1 MYSRAGTRKDKTHS
15 NRSANSGKLANPS
28 SMLHHCPT
36 AAQPMLMSARNSP
49 PVSLLSDPTAL
60 VDSARQ
66 DLAGGRIAAAQ
77 EKCMRVLGA
86 HHHHPD
92 ALGVLGTILSSQGR
106 YDEAVRV
113 FNALTL
119 MHPTVAAHWQNL
131 GTVLRPTGR
140 QAQSLAAFEH
150 ALRLGPPTAGLLY
163 NLGALQMDRLDYGAA
178 HLALRDA
185 VALAPRD
192 AHIRWTYAQ
201 CCYDIGH
208 RQEAVTALEEWET
221 LEGLSVEIT
230 VSIALLLVTSGAAH
244 LAQLAVQRLVA
255 DPPASGRAVVGF
267 AFLLER
273 LHRLEEA
280 RAVMEQL
287 ALNNGSLSADPEWL
301 AMSAVLADRAGRHED
316 AHRHLTSAL
325 ATQQE
330 FVHRHNLLFPLAK
343 ACDALGRY
351 DEAYTAAA
359 EAHRSQLAFLE
370 RATGKVS
377 EEESQLWA
385 LTANG
390 CNPDDIARW
399 QSAGNDSED
408 SPIFIVG
415 FPRSGTTLLEQ
426 VLDAHP
432 LLQSMDEQPFLL
444 RSVARVTDR
453 GIGYPTDLGKLTDY
467 DVKDIRAQY
476 WHGVRNRVP
485 LAQDRRLVDK
495 NPMNM
500 VLLPIIRRLFPD
512 APIILAIRH
521 PCDTVLSCFLQHF
534 PSDLALLGRDL
545 TSLARSYSR
554 AFGFWDSQWSLL
566 RPDTLELKYEHL
578 ATDFAAEVNRLCA
591 FLQLPRHA
599 AMLAPGEHAR
609 AKGFISTPSYAQVLE
624 PVSSRSV
631 GRWKHYERHFN
642 SEVLALLTPWTERW
656 GYSLG

>member
-1 MYSRAGTRKDKTHS
+1 
-15 NRSANSGKLANPS
+15 
-28 SMLHHCPT
+28 MLFP
-36 AAQPMLMSARNSP
+36 
-49 PVSLLSDPTAL
+49 SDPAAL
-60 VDSARQ
+60 VDLARQ
-66 DLAGGRIAAAQ
+66 DLANGQTAAAQ

-86 HHHHPD
+86 HHHHPG
-92 ALGVLGTILSSQGR
+92 ALGVLGTILSSEGR
-106 YDEAVRV
+106 VEEAVRV

-119 MHPTVAAHWQNL
+119 IEPTVAAHWQNL
-131 GTVLRPTGR
+131 ATVLRPTGR
-140 QAQSLAAFEH
+140 QAQSLAAFER

-192 AHIRWTYAQ
+192 ARIRWTYAQ

-208 RQEAVTALEEWET
+208 RQEAVTALEDWET
-221 LEGLSVEIT
+221 LEGLSVDIT

-244 LAQLAVQRLVA
+244 LAQSAVQRLMA
-255 DPPASGRAVVGF
+255 NPPAGGRAAVGF

-280 RAVMEQL
+280 RAVMEHPAFNDEYPGADL
-287 ALNNGSLSADPEWL
+287 ERLSL
-301 AMSAVLADRAGRHED
+301 SAVLADRVGRHED
-316 AHRHLTSAL
+316 AHRYLTSAL
-325 ATQQE
+325 AKQQE
-330 FVHRHNLLFPLAK
+330 FVHRYPLLYPLAK
-343 ACDALGRY
+343 ACDALGHY
-351 DEAYTAAA
+351 EEAYTAAA
-359 EAHRSQLAFLE
+359 EAHRSQLEFLE
-370 RATGKVS
+370 RATGKAS
-377 EEESQLWA
+377 EEQSQLWA

-390 CNPDDIARW
+390 C
-399 QSAGNDSED
+399 DSED
-408 SPIFIVG
+408 VARWESAGDDSEVSPIFIVG

-426 VLDAHP
+426 ILDAHP

-453 GIGYPTDLGKLTDY
+453 DIRYPTGLGKLTDG

-476 WHGVRNRVP
+476 WHGVRQRVP
-485 LAQDRRLVDK
+485 LAPDRRLVDK

-521 PCDTVLSCFLQHF
+521 PCDTILSCFLQHF

-545 TSLARSYSR
+545 TALARSYSR
-554 AFGFWDSQWSLL
+554 AFGFWDSQSSLL
-566 RPDTLELKYEHL
+566 HPSTHELKYEQL
-578 ATDFAAEVNRLCA
+578 AADFAAEVDRLCA
-591 FLQLPRHA
+591 FLKLPPHE
-599 AMLAPGEHAR
+599 AMLEPGKHAR

-631 GRWKHYERHFN
+631 GRWKHYERHFS
-642 SEVLALLTPWTERW
+642 SEVLTLLMPWIERW
-656 GYSLG
+656 GYSLPFTGRPSG